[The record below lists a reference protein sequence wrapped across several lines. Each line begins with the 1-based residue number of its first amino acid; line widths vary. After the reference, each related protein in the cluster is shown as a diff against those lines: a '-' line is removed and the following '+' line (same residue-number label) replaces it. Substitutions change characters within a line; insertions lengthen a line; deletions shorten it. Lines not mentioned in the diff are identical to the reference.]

1 MLGGPT
7 GIVKVVC
14 IVLGSI
20 FFDIGLELKA
30 GFESAVLG
38 SILYK
43 LGPNCCHFV
52 ECAIGYPA
60 FVLQAMILIAC
71 CVEQV
76 ISQRFKNSHH
86 LK

>member
-30 GFESAVLG
+30 GFESAIVG

-52 ECAIGYPA
+52 DSAIEYPA
-60 FVLQAMILIAC
+60 YVLQAMILVAC
-71 CVEQV
+71 SVEQV
-76 ISQRFKNSHH
+76 IS
-86 LK
+86 

>member
-1 MLGGPT
+1 MLGWPT
-7 GIVKVVC
+7 GIVIVVC

-20 FFDIGLELKA
+20 LFDIGLELKA

-38 SILYK
+38 STLYK
-43 LGPNCCHFV
+43 LGPNCCHVV
-52 ECAIGYPA
+52 ECAIGDPA
-60 FVLQAMILIAC
+60 FVLQAMIMFAC

-76 ISQRFKNSHH
+76 ISQRFKHNHS